1 MSAHTRKR
9 PFYLRPLPIL
19 GTVAVLLFV
28 PWFVFG
34 KSGVWESRD
43 LHKQKAAQ
51 AEQIRLLEAK
61 KVRQQEYLTALKAE
75 DKLALERAARERGF
89 VAPNETIYVIRVDSV
104 QH

>member
-1 MSAHTRKR
+1 MSAQTRQR

-19 GTVAVLLFV
+19 GTAAVLLFV

-34 KSGVWESRD
+34 SSGIWESWE
-43 LHKQKAAQ
+43 LHKKKAAQ
-51 AEQIRLLEAK
+51 TERIRLLEAQ
-61 KVRQQEYLTALKAE
+61 KVRQQDYLTALIEE
-75 DKLALERAARERGF
+75 DKSALERAARERGF